1 MPMENV
7 SDKALTCKTVDT
19 NPKTVTKDVSQIEIF
34 SSKEKIASR
43 ASVKEG
49 IIPPNRVD
57 DDSLHP
63 IVAKVKAKE
72 QKQQEEW
79 QTVTTRSSRRLQRK
93 MDEFNQDQG
102 VGDASAST
110 SGNG

>member
-1 MPMENV
+1 MRKERVVKNKPTQEDV
-7 SDKALTCKTVDT
+7 LQVVDSI
-19 NPKTVTKDVSQIEIF
+19 KVHEQ
-34 SSKEKIASR
+34 
-43 ASVKEG
+43 VKEG

-110 SGNG
+110 SGS